1 MKNNNGKMQRMG
13 VYEISVIAF
22 FYILPVISIAAEY
35 FYNNSPLTFIVV
47 KWVLFWGV
55 GMRLF
60 TCGLKQSVQP
70 AFTAKSIFEIKDEK
84 AYPVVRELGFANISM
99 GLCGILSLFYGGFR
113 GAVWVAGL
121 TYYTLALVQHIIRK
135 EKSAAEGFAAVTDF
149 TIVLELV
156 ISQLLLSF

>member
-1 MKNNNGKMQRMG
+1 MKNSSKKQRIGM
-13 VYEISVIAF
+13 YEISVIAF
-22 FYILPVISIAAEY
+22 FYILPVISITAEC
-35 FYNNSPLTFIVV
+35 FYNNSPFTSIVV

-70 AFTAKSIFEIKDEK
+70 AFTANSIFEMKDEK
-84 AYPVVRELGFANISM
+84 AYPVVRELGSANLSM
-99 GLCGILSLFYGGFR
+99 GLCGILSVFYGGFR

-121 TYYTLALVQHIIRK
+121 TYYTLALVLHIIRK
-135 EKSAAEGFAAVTDF
+135 EKNAAEGFAAVTDF

-156 ISQLLLSF
+156 ISQILLSI